1 MAMNEMGRIRTSAI
15 SLSIPPSTGTNT
27 DLLRWRMA
35 ILKEH
40 APAADDLTPVADAE
54 IAPAHRAWMNTQIE
68 QALDHKRSG
77 KATYK
82 TLDETRRKF
91 GF

>member
-1 MAMNEMGRIRTSAI
+1 MLKDEGLA
-15 SLSIPPSTGTNT
+15 T
-27 DLLRWRMA
+27 DNLA
-35 ILKEH
+35 
-40 APAADDLTPVADAE
+40 PVADAD
-54 IAPAHRAWMNTQIE
+54 ITPSHRAWMNEQIE

>member
-1 MAMNEMGRIRTSAI
+1 MNAIKEKSAENDA
-15 SLSIPPSTGTNT
+15 L
-27 DLLRWRMA
+27 A
-35 ILKEH
+35 
-40 APAADDLTPVADAE
+40 PVADQD
-54 IAPAHRAWMNTQIE
+54 IAPAHRAWMNSQIE

-82 TLDETRRKF
+82 TLEETRRTF

>member
-1 MAMNEMGRIRTSAI
+1 MAE
-15 SLSIPPSTGTNT
+15 
-27 DLLRWRMA
+27 
-35 ILKEH
+35 LKEKLAETTSSL
-40 APAADDLTPVADAE
+40 APVDDAE
-54 IAPAHRAWMNTQIE
+54 ITPAHRAWMNDQIQ

-82 TLDETRRKF
+82 TLEETRRTF

>member
-1 MAMNEMGRIRTSAI
+1 MTE
-15 SLSIPPSTGTNT
+15 
-27 DLLRWRMA
+27 
-35 ILKEH
+35 LKEKFS
-40 APAADDLTPVADAE
+40 PADSLAPVADAE
-54 IAPAHRAWMNTQIE
+54 ITAEHRAWMNSQIE